1 MIDNNNNNTRCYTL
15 KKPIPDLETLYETYK
30 NDFIDNCEQIL
41 LLKEHDFLKTFY
53 KKMTL
58 AFIEDYGQHIFKD
71 KTFLSNIKV
80 CESRIKLNQY
90 KPMFNLCQNA
100 LQSYF
105 LPNNKSTSYPKEY
118 GMLTNF
124 REHCCYN
131 QIPFHTCKERFI
143 TVLNPKTPSKPLYV
157 ICTKCKLCYYESSIL
172 MLCVNCKKEFYS
184 AVITKTEKE
193 LPPAT
198 FDKYHCNN
206 IMFNAQLT
214 CIKCGDLFWIK
225 NSNLYCKSCKL
236 LINPQD
242 ILWNCAHCHK
252 DFHSGIKVY
261 NPLEY
266 KIIKLAL
273 RNAML
278 FKQIVKPKT
287 MPCKCY
293 NDLTKV
299 KFYHKVDCKGVLY
312 YTEINHKNLVVCS
325 LCSVFSTL
333 NRFNWVCPKCKKMF
347 TTKQI
352 NIYKSNNEY
361 DVFDKEC
368 ERERKG
374 NVNVNMTMSMN
385 MNMNMNMSMNVNA
398 STPNAYIQHHVPVQ
412 KKHSNNNVLLDKN
425 ITIKTGNSNSNIMCN
440 NLLLLDMQHMK
451 FPTNTNNKYNITSS
465 NSTNSSNPLYNSV
478 IPSSSSSSHNDNNNS
493 KKRNYSITLPH
504 QDSKPR
510 KGHSQNHMNTDT
522 NTNNDNNTEL
532 NNNNNEEH
540 ITPYNTNNTGIKIRI
555 EKSKTNVD
563 NTTNFKNQ
571 DRNSILHLGLIHTNT
586 TSSHNIPNVNSQ
598 RYTIETEFKD
608 KNGFNQRVSTPGKS
622 TSSERLI
629 KPLTQFGTN
638 INVFRPTQT
647 QTQFFLQRAQTMHKA
662 NTKESLS
669 SERKGK
675 IMMHHHTDI
684 PNVLVSDNKTN
695 EPCVV
700 TKEKSKDEYRVC
712 NTQNG
717 EGSNDVEKFP
727 KISKISFN
735 KKMEGKKGKG
745 DGNSGSSGNGNG
757 EQDGCVGESAVN
769 GSNNSDN
776 NNNSNGDSV
785 SGSNVNANTNVNGN
799 NDEIANNNTHYSN
812 KNLNENLRHIQHSSK
827 RNSKNNI
834 QVNNDSHV
842 KGDSNISSSNINN
855 GDIHDNSNP
864 HTNENNEVSNS
875 NIRNNHIV
883 ETTPSQS
890 DVQSLNVNENNTT
903 QNTTEVITTG
913 DKQDNVIDNTI
924 ETENNTNTNNN
935 KHDTNNNSK
944 PPINNSN
951 NIPEIKQN
959 INQQQHINHNTNN
972 NNTNNTNNTP
982 YSSLTQTTTLTPT
995 PNIHIT
1001 TPNKPSITTIPPSTI
1016 SVSPNPTVLP
1026 NSHLN
1031 IRINTSPGKPSTSQE
1046 PIIKS
1051 PLTHQKTT
1059 PTIQKY
1065 INTKTTSKQHQPS
1078 SSTSTTPPIQPPPS
1092 PQPQPQQQQQQPPDD
1107 ELKEFNF
1114 EEYTIITQLGQGTFG
1129 KIYLVRNKHTN
1140 HLYSMKKIILSEE
1153 LDLELIIKEYQLCHK
1168 LKHNNIVEILGIF
1181 KRQLDITTYVIYIL
1195 MEVGM
1200 SDWEKEIKSHSD
1212 KSKPYTEQELLHILT
1227 QLVSCLSFLQRQGVS
1242 HRDIKPQN
1250 VLTFKGG
1257 VYKIADF
1264 GEAKQIEKISQHR
1277 QINTL
1282 RGTELYMSP
1291 LLYNGLRC
1299 NQLDIKHNLFKSDV
1313 YSLGLCM
1320 LFAATLS
1327 VNSIYEIRKMV
1338 DMKNIRMFLE
1348 RLLVKKYSE
1357 GFIKLLGDLLELNE
1371 MNRPDFV
1378 ELEKV
1383 LHQLHQY
1390 QLQHEEGK

>member
-1 MIDNNNNNTRCYTL
+1 MIDNNNNNNRSYTL

-71 KTFLSNIKV
+71 KTFLSNIKE

-143 TVLNPKTPSKPLYV
+143 TVLNPKTPNKPLYV

-299 KFYHKVDCKGVLY
+299 KFYHKVNCKGVLY

-374 NVNVNMTMSMN
+374 NVNMTMS
-385 MNMNMNMSMNVNA
+385 MNMSMNVNA
-398 STPNAYIQHHVPVQ
+398 STPNAYIQHHIPVQ
-412 KKHSNNNVLLDKN
+412 KKHSNNNVLHDKN
-425 ITIKTGNSNSNIMCN
+425 ITIKTGNSNSNIMYN

-451 FPTNTNNKYNITSS
+451 FPTNTTNKYNITSS
-465 NSTNSSNPLYNSV
+465 NSTSNSNSNSNNPLYNSV
-478 IPSSSSSSHNDNNNS
+478 IPSSTSSNNDNNNS

-522 NTNNDNNTEL
+522 NTES
-532 NNNNNEEH
+532 NNNEEH
-540 ITPYNTNNTGIKIRI
+540 ITPYNTNNTNIKIRI
-555 EKSKTNVD
+555 EKSKTNID
-563 NTTNFKNQ
+563 NTHLFNSTTNFKNQ

-622 TSSERLI
+622 TSSERLV
-629 KPLTQFGTN
+629 KPLTQFGAN

-647 QTQFFLQRAQTMHKA
+647 QTQFFLQRAQTTHKA

-684 PNVLVSDNKTN
+684 MNVLTN

-700 TKEKSKDEYRVC
+700 TKDKSKDEYRVC

-717 EGSNDVEKFP
+717 EGSNDGEKFP

-745 DGNSGSSGNGNG
+745 EVNSGSS
-757 EQDGCVGESAVN
+757 EQDGGVESAVN
-769 GSNNSDN
+769 GSNSDN

-785 SGSNVNANTNVNGN
+785 NVNANGSGSNG
-799 NDEIANNNTHYSN
+799 DEIVNNSN
-812 KNLNENLRHIQHSSK
+812 KNIQHSQHSSK

-834 QVNNDSHV
+834 QISNDSHV
-842 KGDSNISSSNINN
+842 KNNSNISNNN
-855 GDIHDNSNP
+855 GDNNHDNSNP
-864 HTNENNEVSNS
+864 HTNTNNEVSTSNTRNNNNNNNIIETPLIQSDIQSS
-875 NIRNNHIV
+875 NI
-883 ETTPSQS
+883 
-890 DVQSLNVNENNTT
+890 NENNTT
-903 QNTTEVITTG
+903 QNTTEAITT
-913 DKQDNVIDNTI
+913 DNKQDNIIDNTT
-924 ETENNTNTNNN
+924 ETVKETTTNDN
-935 KHDTNNNSK
+935 KHDTNNSSK
-944 PPINNSN
+944 PPINNN
-951 NIPEIKQN
+951 NNMSEIKQ
-959 INQQQHINHNTNN
+959 HINTNN
-972 NNTNNTNNTP
+972 NNTNNIP

-1001 TPNKPSITTIPPSTI
+1001 TPNKLSITTIPPSTI

-1065 INTKTTSKQHQPS
+1065 INTKTTSKQPQPQLLTS
-1078 SSTSTTPPIQPPPS
+1078 SPLPQSTTTTPPIQSPPS
-1092 PQPQPQQQQQQPPDD
+1092 SQPQQQQPPDD

-1227 QLVSCLSFLQRQGVS
+1227 QLVSCLSFLQHQGVS

-1250 VLTFKGG
+1250 VLTFKGS

-1348 RLLVKKYSE
+1348 RLLMKKYSE

-1383 LHQLHQY
+1383 LHQLY
-1390 QLQHEEGK
+1390 QHEEGK